1 MTVRLWNH
9 LRRNQTSSQHT
20 AAFERD
26 ERDQIVEMKAALYVR
41 VSTRDKDQ
49 NPETQLRL
57 LREYVE
63 RREWTVE
70 GEYIDYAAAG
80 QWGERQA
87 WLELRSRVEGRN
99 VDAVVVLRLDR
110 AFRSVK
116 DTHDGLEYFD
126 RYGVGFVSATQDL
139 DTSSASGRL
148 VLNLLAVFAEFESDM
163 ISERVSEGIARAQ
176 AEGSD
181 SAGRLVQ
188 RTRNPDV
195 GKGISTTETP
205 VNRKQKK
212 GWPKLALFSVSK
224 DAGHQVNK

>member
-1 MTVRLWNH
+1 
-9 LRRNQTSSQHT
+9 
-20 AAFERD
+20 
-26 ERDQIVEMKAALYVR
+26 MKAALYVR

-176 AEGSD
+176 AEGKRL
-181 SAGRLVQ
+181 GRPPGSKDKKP
-188 RTRNPDV
+188 RRRKGYIDNRNA
-195 GKGISTTETP
+195 
-205 VNRKQKK
+205 RKPKTKK